1 MKTGNFI
8 VQGIGIVAVVDNI
21 LRGQLNGRSN
31 AIDCKSF
38 SGISAGNAIFGVEV
52 CRGDNI
58 GCIVVVFIRSTCDY
72 LSPGNGNL
80 LPGGQRLQLCL
91 NSIAADRERGFSNT
105 VIVIAIRSGLSI
117 APWAW
122 RAPSSTL

>member
-1 MKTGNFI
+1 MSS
-8 VQGIGIVAVVDNI
+8 NI

-80 LPGGQRLQLCL
+80 LPGGGSASSSALTVLPP
-91 NSIAADRERGFSNT
+91 IVREGSP
-105 VIVIAIRSGLSI
+105 IL
-117 APWAW
+117 
-122 RAPSSTL
+122 